1 MWVSITLYTMKLH
14 CVSTNTNTEHS
25 ALCVTKNAYVCHVA
39 TAGLHWTSHSTV
51 LFFKFNPCNR
61 WLHYR
66 GFTLAPCD
74 VSRAML
80 SLNHRIVRLMIDML
94 LHSYMHRWKNNLL
107 RLRVRVQLVLG
118 GLACINTIALQSV
131 KDRLTAWTHEVV
143 TNKRSESVH
152 LTWYTCNLASSI
164 IFLQASLA
172 IQRIWQ
178 R

>member
-1 MWVSITLYTMKLH
+1 MTIDLAPSQLPFPACSSQYPFFSHLLWSTLQ
-14 CVSTNTNTEHS
+14 
-25 ALCVTKNAYVCHVA
+25 AL
-39 TAGLHWTSHSTV
+39 GLLFYLLWHYYIGNFFHMDNNGRNGSFVKRSNILPPYV

-74 VSRAML
+74 VSLAML

-131 KDRLTAWTHEVV
+131 KDRLAAWKQEVV

-152 LTWYTCNLASSI
+152 LT
-164 IFLQASLA
+164 
-172 IQRIWQ
+172 
-178 R
+178 

>member
-1 MWVSITLYTMKLH
+1 MWVSIIYNETSL
-14 CVSTNTNTEHS
+14 CINEHQYRTQR
-25 ALCVTKNAYVCHVA
+25 AMRHQKCLRMPRPVCM
-39 TAGLHWTSHSTV
+39 WTSHSTV

-74 VSRAML
+74 VSLAML

-152 LTWYTCNLASSI
+152 LT
-164 IFLQASLA
+164 
-172 IQRIWQ
+172 
-178 R
+178 